1 MPQPTQATRNIA
13 IDTPL
18 GEDVLLLRSF
28 SGHEEISHLSEF
40 DLDLLSEDYE
50 INFDDIIGQNVTIRM
65 ELPEGGMRYW
75 NGYINRFV
83 QGVSTSVQF
92 AQYRAT
98 MVPWLWFLTQTSDC
112 RIFQEKTVPDIIK
125 QVFNDLGF
133 SDIEDRLSGGYRTW
147 TYCVQYR
154 ETDFNFVSRLME
166 QEGIYHYFLHEQGKC
181 TIVLCDSRSK
191 HDPYGDYG
199 EIDFIADAQG
209 SAILER
215 ISEWTVEKRVRSG
228 KFAHVDYNFEKPS
241 TSLMSIEKLKMP
253 HAEADYEIYDYP
265 GEYSEKTDGDKYAK
279 LRMEELA
286 QSHEVCTGQ
295 SDSRGIC
302 SGYLFTLAKHSRINQ
317 NREYLV
323 VSTGYQAAA
332 EAYETSDQMNE
343 TCVCSFTVIH
353 SSVQFRP
360 ERSTP
365 KPIIQGSQT
374 AMVTGPS
381 GKEIYTD
388 KHGRVKV
395 QFHWD
400 REGEYDQNTSCW
412 IRVSQVHAG
421 KSFGGIDIPRIG
433 EEVIV
438 SFIEGDPDRPIITG
452 RVYNAES
459 MPPFGLPGQKVVSG
473 MKSNSTPGGGGY
485 NEMSMDD
492 SKGKENITIH
502 AQKDM
507 ATTVEN
513 NRTATIKSGND
524 ATTVQSG
531 TRSVTVKGD
540 TSLTVQAGK
549 RTVSVTGGDYS
560 TTASAAVKLHGKGK
574 GVEITGN
581 GGPGIKSIGTPN
593 FDATGTS
600 KATIT
605 SPAVEVKGTTT
616 TKIISP
622 DIDIGSGVIKIHG
635 TTITIDSSGKV
646 SIGGVSEVK
655 IKGGGGTVKLDGGGV
670 TVSGPSI
677 KLNA

>member
-18 GEDVLLLRSF
+18 GEDVLLLRNF
-28 SGHEEISHLSEF
+28 SGHEEISRLSEF

-65 ELPEGGMRYW
+65 ELPEGGTRYW

-83 QGVSTSVQF
+83 QGVSSSVRF
-92 AQYRAT
+92 ARYRAT
-98 MVPWLWFLTQTSDC
+98 MVPWLWFLTRTSDC

-125 QVFNDLGF
+125 EVFNDLGF

-166 QEGIYHYFLHEQGKC
+166 QEGIYYYFLHESGKC

-191 HDPYGDYG
+191 HDTWGNYG

-215 ISEWTVEKRVRSG
+215 ISEWTVEKRVQPG
-228 KFAHVDYNFEKPS
+228 NFAHVDYNFEKPS
-241 TSLMSIEKLKMP
+241 TSLMSIIELKMP
-253 HAEADYEIYDYP
+253 HAKADYEIYDHP
-265 GEYSEKTDGDKYAK
+265 GEYLEKTDGDKYAK
-279 LRMEELA
+279 VRMEELA
-286 QSHEVCTGQ
+286 HSHEVCSGQ

-302 SGYLFTLAKHSRINQ
+302 SGYLFTLDRHSRRDQ

-343 TCVCSFTVIH
+343 MCVCSFTVIP

-360 ERSTP
+360 QRSTP

-381 GKEIYTD
+381 GEEIYTD
-388 KHGRVKV
+388 EHGHGRVKV

-438 SFIEGDPDRPIITG
+438 SFMEGDPDQPIITG
-452 RVYNAES
+452 RVYNAEL
-459 MPPFGLPGQKVVSG
+459 MPPFGLPGKKMVSG

-540 TSLTVQAGK
+540 TSLTVQAGS
-549 RTVSVTGGDYS
+549 RIVSVTGGDFS
-560 TTASAAVKLHGKGK
+560 VKASDAVLMKGSGKGAGIEGSGGK
-574 GVEITGN
+574 GVEIKGN
-581 GGPGIKSIGTPN
+581 GSVGVGISGNPN
-593 FDATGTS
+593 FVAVGETEARVYSKDVLVHADASVSISVGGSQIEVTS
-600 KATIT
+600 SA
-605 SPAVEVKGTTT
+605 
-616 TKIISP
+616 
-622 DIDIGSGVIKIHG
+622 IKISG
-635 TTITIDSSGKV
+635 SSSV
-646 SIGGVSEVK
+646 E

-670 TVSGPSI
+670 TVSGGMVKI
-677 KLNA
+677 NC